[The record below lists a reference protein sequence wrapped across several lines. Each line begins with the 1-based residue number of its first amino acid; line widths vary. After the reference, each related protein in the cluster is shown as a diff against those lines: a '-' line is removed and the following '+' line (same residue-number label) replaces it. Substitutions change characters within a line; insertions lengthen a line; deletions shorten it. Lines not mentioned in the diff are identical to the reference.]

1 MSKWV
6 SVVESQSFN
15 CKEKNQKWNKKK
27 KQERSYEIGLEL
39 EVSISTHNIIK
50 IF

>member
-15 CKEKNQKWNKKK
+15 CKEKNQKWNKK

>member
-15 CKEKNQKWNKKK
+15 CKEKNQKWNKKNK
-27 KQERSYEIGLEL
+27 KEAMKLDW
-39 EVSISTHNIIK
+39 N
-50 IF
+50 